1 MSKNRFPT
9 QPVSQ
14 PVVSEVKAEDS
25 STVAVAENAPTV
37 PALPRF
43 KVTYADKSD
52 EVPANNAD
60 EAWALFCDK
69 HKIYPSPK
77 SNPRKVEAL

>member
-14 PVVSEVKAEDS
+14 PVSSEAKPVDS
-25 STVAVAENAPTV
+25 STVAVAENTTEV

-43 KVTYADKSD
+43 KVSYQAMSD
-52 EVPANNAD
+52 EITAPNAGD
-60 EAWALFCDK
+60 AWALFCDK
-69 HKIYPSPK
+69 HKTYPSPK
-77 SNPRKVEAL
+77 LGKVEAL